1 MSYSSFTLSEIA
13 EKFQVKIEAKLE
25 MFSDAEPREIS
36 SWLKQTLEI
45 NENLA
50 YAINTEKARSEL
62 IVMPVLVELREQL
75 NKQMSLFSG
84 VDFTVDIEQGLNGI
98 CDFLI
103 SKSPQQLYIESAVI
117 ALVEAK
123 KQDLSLAYPQ
133 CSAEMIAARIFNDRK
148 GNNIKTIFGVATT
161 GSSWQFMRY
170 IDDKIEIDSREYS
183 IESPE
188 KILGILWQMISAD

>member
-1 MSYSSFTLSEIA
+1 MSYSNFTLPEIA
-13 EKFQVKIEAKLE
+13 KKFQVTIEAKIDI
-25 MFSDAEPREIS
+25 FDGAKPRKISD
-36 SWLKQTLEI
+36 WLKQTLEI

-50 YAINTEKARSEL
+50 YSINTEKARSEL
-62 IVMPVLVELREQL
+62 IVMPVLVELYQQA
-75 NKQMSLFSG
+75 NHTMSLFSG
-84 VDFTVDIEQGLNGI
+84 IDFTVDVDLGLSGV

-103 SKSPQQLYIESAVI
+103 SQSPQQLYIESPVI

-133 CSAEMIAARIFNDRK
+133 CASEMIAARIFNERE

-161 GSSWQFMRY
+161 GSNWQFMRY
-170 IDDKIEIDSREYS
+170 IDNNIEIDSREYS

-188 KILGILWQMISAD
+188 KIIGILWQMISAN

>member
-1 MSYSSFTLSEIA
+1 MSYSNFTLSEIA
-13 EKFQVKIEAKLE
+13 EKFQVKIETKNEL
-25 MFSDAEPREIS
+25 FSSAEPRKIS
-36 SWLKQTLEI
+36 DWLIETLRV
-45 NENLA
+45 NEPLA
-50 YAINTEKARSEL
+50 FTMNTEKARSEL
-62 IVMPVLVELREQL
+62 IVMPVLVELYRQTDD
-75 NKQMSLFSG
+75 KMSLFSG
-84 VDFTVDIEQGLNGI
+84 IDFTVDIEQGLNGV

-103 SKSPQQLYIESAVI
+103 SQSSQKLYIESPVI

-161 GSSWQFMRY
+161 GSNWQFMRY
-170 IDDKIEIDSREYS
+170 VENRIEIDSREYS

-188 KILGILWQMISAD
+188 KILGILWQMISAT